1 MKPGPSAAP
10 TLEVQLERVEADGRV
25 SVHVDQ
31 LAVEEPLEV
40 RLEDRPF
47 AVLMRTPGHDLDL
60 VAGFLLS
67 EGLIEDADDLAAMQ
81 PCGDPHRGGVENLV
95 RVRFA
100 SGTPRA
106 VDAALSATRTLRASG
121 ACGVCGRDTIDDLL
135 ARLRPL
141 SPRPW
146 PDPGHLATLPDR
158 LRAAQTLFDVT
169 GGVHGAA
176 LFAADGTLLVVRE
189 DVGRHNAVDKVL
201 GARLRAGHVPDEAR
215 DEVLVVSSRA
225 GFEIVQKAV
234 AGRVPVVVAV
244 GAATHLADALA
255 RAANLRLHAFVR
267 PRGMNRHA

>member
-1 MKPGPSAAP
+1 MKPSPPAP
-10 TLEVQLERVEADGRV
+10 ATLQVQLERVEADARI
-25 SVHVDQ
+25 SLQADL

-40 RLEDRPF
+40 RIDDRPF

-67 EGLIEDADDLAAMQ
+67 EGLIEDLDDLAAMQ
-81 PCGDPHRGGVENLV
+81 PCADPERGGAENVV

-100 SGTPRA
+100 SGTPRTGEAA
-106 VDAALSATRTLRASG
+106 VSATRTLRTSG

-135 ARLRPL
+135 ARMRPL
-141 SPRPW
+141 APRPW
-146 PDPGHLATLPDR
+146 PDPAHLATLPDR
-158 LRAAQTLFDVT
+158 LRAAQTLFDAT

-176 LFAADGTLLVVRE
+176 LFGADGTLLVVRE

-201 GARLRAGHVPDEAR
+201 GARLRDGVLPDETR

-255 RAANLRLHAFVR
+255 RAAHLRLHAFVR